1 MEYSKIH
8 LYLNAKHFDVVVG
21 HKTLKSIFGSNSKL
35 STNIF
40 RWQLE
45 LQKYSFDINYQ
56 KGKDHGADFIS
67 RILHSKDEKRQD
79 IENPRQF
86 YVNFVTQHVILIIML
101 LFQIKEASAN
111 DSEAQSLLKAIRTR
125 KWYEQSIKHYE
136 KIKFEFTENVGSVL
150 GGNGIFI
157 PAKLKQKGLI
167 TAIKVIWEL
176 LKRNIVN
183 ERKSLLA
190 KVWIKK

>member
-1 MEYSKIH
+1 
-8 LYLNAKHFDVVVG
+8 
-21 HKTLKSIFGSNSKL
+21 
-35 STNIF
+35 
-40 RWQLE
+40 
-45 LQKYSFDINYQ
+45 
-56 KGKDHGADFIS
+56 
-67 RILHSKDEKRQD
+67 
-79 IENPRQF
+79 
-86 YVNFVTQHVILIIML
+86 ML